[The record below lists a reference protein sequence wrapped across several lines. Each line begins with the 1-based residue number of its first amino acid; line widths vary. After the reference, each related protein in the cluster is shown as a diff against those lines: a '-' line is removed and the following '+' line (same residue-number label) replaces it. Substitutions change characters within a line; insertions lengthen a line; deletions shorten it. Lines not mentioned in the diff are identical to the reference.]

1 MWCAACR
8 ADVAA
13 ELSADNRRML
23 CARCQSELGTAAGA
37 MDRVATG
44 PRLQDTER
52 NARELLARW
61 STQHLLESPLASG
74 PASLN
79 SGPDARPTEA
89 SARPVN
95 RFDAPHAV
103 PAPSA
108 GTIAATQSGSE
119 ERPAERRRR
128 KKAPRPQLASIPPEA
143 APTAPSHAPPPHD
156 QLVRM
161 AVQQTVPRPG
171 NWTTMIGQLCAYGG
185 VAVLTLG
192 TVMVLSGYFGG
203 PTNYAPTGW
212 LVAAVGQMLLFL
224 GVVTLVSGGME
235 QTVDEVSWRIDH
247 LAEQIMHLEQVIA
260 SQQAHLEASQRRERR
275 RMRSSR
281 GQADAA

>member
-1 MWCAACR
+1 
-8 ADVAA
+8 
-13 ELSADNRRML
+13 
-23 CARCQSELGTAAGA
+23 
-37 MDRVATG
+37 
-44 PRLQDTER
+44 
-52 NARELLARW
+52 
-61 STQHLLESPLASG
+61 
-74 PASLN
+74 
-79 SGPDARPTEA
+79 
-89 SARPVN
+89 
-95 RFDAPHAV
+95 
-103 PAPSA
+103 
-108 GTIAATQSGSE
+108 
-119 ERPAERRRR
+119 
-128 KKAPRPQLASIPPEA
+128 
-143 APTAPSHAPPPHD
+143 
-156 QLVRM
+156 
-161 AVQQTVPRPG
+161 
-171 NWTTMIGQLCAYGG
+171 MIGQLCAYGG